1 MSLVDRYISF
11 TVASVMALATL
22 ALLGLF
28 IVLTLID
35 QAQGMINQYNIF
47 YVVRFVA
54 YSLPRMLYEVVPYA
68 AMMGCIA
75 GLGLLAS
82 SSELLIMRA
91 AGLSTASIAWS
102 AIKPA
107 LILVFVGMLVGEF
120 LLPDFE
126 RMARADRTQAK
137 SDLVGITERGGF
149 WYREKDVYMHFDVVG
164 QRGVLQGVSLYYFDE
179 QKMRRSLFAQRGV
192 YHDIR
197 AGKNYWLLED
207 VTYSD
212 FTGSMVKVE
221 KLPGFEWRTSLTPNL
236 ISSEIVVQPDRMSI
250 RELIAK
256 ITYMDEQGLE
266 SKKFELGFW
275 DKVFQP
281 IATLSLVLIGISF
294 IFGPLRDSSMGTRV
308 LAGVIVGIT
317 FKFLQNLISPASLVF
332 GFSPIIAVLAP
343 IFLCLLVGAYV
354 LKRSG

>member
-107 LILVFVGMLVGEF
+107 LILAF
-120 LLPDFE
+120 
-126 RMARADRTQAK
+126 
-137 SDLVGITERGGF
+137 
-149 WYREKDVYMHFDVVG
+149 
-164 QRGVLQGVSLYYFDE
+164 
-179 QKMRRSLFAQRGV
+179 
-192 YHDIR
+192 
-197 AGKNYWLLED
+197 
-207 VTYSD
+207 
-212 FTGSMVKVE
+212 
-221 KLPGFEWRTSLTPNL
+221 
-236 ISSEIVVQPDRMSI
+236 
-250 RELIAK
+250 
-256 ITYMDEQGLE
+256 
-266 SKKFELGFW
+266 
-275 DKVFQP
+275 
-281 IATLSLVLIGISF
+281 IG
-294 IFGPLRDSSMGTRV
+294 
-308 LAGVIVGIT
+308 
-317 FKFLQNLISPASLVF
+317 
-332 GFSPIIAVLAP
+332 
-343 IFLCLLVGAYV
+343 C
-354 LKRSG
+354 

>member
-1 MSLVDRYISF
+1 MSLLNRYISL
-11 TVASVMALATL
+11 TVAVVMALATL

-35 QAQGMINQYNIF
+35 QAEGMINQYNLF
-47 YVVRFVA
+47 YVFRFVV
-54 YSLPRMLYEVVPYA
+54 YSLPRMFYEVVPYA

-82 SSELLIMRA
+82 RSELLIMRS
-91 AGLSTASIAWS
+91 AGISPSSIAWS

-107 LILVFVGMLVGEF
+107 LILAFIGMLIGEF

-126 RMARADRTQAK
+126 RMARADRMQAK

-149 WYREKDVYMHFDVVG
+149 WYRENEVYMHFDVVG
-164 QRGVLQGVSLYYFDE
+164 QRGVLQGVSLYYFDK
-179 QKMRRSLFAQRGV
+179 QQMRRSLFAQRGV

-197 AGKNYWLLED
+197 AGQNYWLLEA

-212 FTGSMVKVE
+212 FTSSGVKVG
-221 KLPGFEWRTSLTPNL
+221 KLPSLEWRTSLTPNL

-250 RELIAK
+250 RELVAK
-256 ITYMDEQGLE
+256 IKYMDEQGLE

-275 DKVFQP
+275 GKIFQP
-281 IATLSLVLIGISF
+281 IATLSLVLVGISF

-308 LAGVIVGIT
+308 LAGVIAGIG
-317 FKFLQNLISPASLVF
+317 FKFFQNLISPASLVF
-332 GFSPIIAVLAP
+332 GFSPIVAVLAP
-343 IFLCLLVGAYV
+343 ISLCLLVGSYI
-354 LKRSG
+354 LKRAG